1 MQDFLVATDLYTI
14 VTWLSVSIFLLGLV
28 AMIVGCLTIG
38 WYVGI
43 KSRDNKKIK
52 LWFAFGWIPI
62 LGIFFGSIFLA
73 STIYDNARAD
83 LAVNI
88 KARSDVTVIT
98 YIRGNEKVFIGNKD
112 NKLVLCTANRRDGNL
127 YLIHCE

>member
-28 AMIVGCLTIG
+28 AMIVGCLAIG
-38 WYVGI
+38 WYVGV

-52 LWFAFGWIPI
+52 LWFVFGWVPI

-112 NKLVLCTANRRDGNL
+112 NKLVLCTANKHDGNL